1 MLYHHLLDPD
11 TGYPADSDL
20 ESVTITAEKGNSAFC
35 DGLSSICL
43 MLGSER
49 AQELIAM
56 LQEKYPDMGLEAAF
70 IDKNDNMV
78 QTEGM
83 NVEPAE

>member
-1 MLYHHLLDPD
+1 
-11 TGYPADSDL
+11 
-20 ESVTITAEKGNSAFC
+20 
-35 DGLSSICL
+35 